1 MFLWEER
8 KCKLE
13 KVCDALMRWV
23 WCMLTGFFSPFS
35 TCINVAF
42 TWHNVCLPFW
52 LCCTQCW
59 PAMEMAGVLEE
70 ASFSLTTKVTV
81 ISSASYLG
89 LYVITQLYII
99 KAISFFAVFLF
110 SLFFILFPFCL
121 FWNAFWANSLLE
133 EECDILL
140 HWLINIYACEQHK
153 ALFWMLSHFTL
164 CWLLAWSLYLEN
176 TVYYLHAF
184 LTRFPI
190 SNGSAASTARELY
203 CNIFNELSG
212 YLKKAKWKLGS
223 FFSRCI
229 STF

>member
-1 MFLWEER
+1 MIVYFTWLSIILIRKLSKLIMFLWEER

-99 KAISFFAVFLF
+99 KAISFFAVFFIFPLLH
-110 SLFFILFPFCL
+110 SLSLL
-121 FWNAFWANSLLE
+121 SLLE
-133 EECDILL
+133 CFLSKFFAWGGMWHSL
-140 HWLINIYACEQHK
+140 
-153 ALFWMLSHFTL
+153 ALVDKYL
-164 CWLLAWSLYLEN
+164 CL
-176 TVYYLHAF
+176 
-184 LTRFPI
+184 R
-190 SNGSAASTARELY
+190 TA
-203 CNIFNELSG
+203 
-212 YLKKAKWKLGS
+212 
-223 FFSRCI
+223 
-229 STF
+229 